1 MKEFIFNLIP
11 FLLKYINRRNHL
23 GICFV
28 LKTKIL
34 ILPENSSEVVLIF
47 MFLEEEEEERK

>member
-47 MFLEEEEEERK
+47 MFLEEEEERK